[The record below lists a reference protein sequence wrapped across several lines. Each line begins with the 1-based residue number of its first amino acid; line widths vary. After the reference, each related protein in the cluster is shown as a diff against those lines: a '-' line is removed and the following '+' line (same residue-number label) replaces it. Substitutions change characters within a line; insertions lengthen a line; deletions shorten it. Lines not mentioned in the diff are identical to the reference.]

1 MKDLSCLSDDLSNAA
16 IRDRVTYCSVPF
28 FAQAETFETLWPLI
42 RAHLNDVMDHG
53 KYSHGRKVAEF
64 EAALAEWTGA
74 RHVVGVNSG
83 TDALVLLLRAGG
95 LQPGDQVIVPAF
107 SFIATASSV
116 VLARGEPVFVDIDPL
131 SYAIDPQAL
140 AHAVTPR
147 TRMVMPV
154 HLFCQMADM
163 QSVLDVAARHG
174 LTVVEDSAEAL
185 GMRWD
190 GIHAGLLGIGGVLSF
205 FPSKTLGA
213 IGDAGA
219 ILTNDPQVA
228 QTAAALRHHGRFGR
242 TLDNFAL
249 ISTATTVSGVNSK
262 MDDIQAAVLSA
273 KLTRV
278 GEDIARRDRLA
289 AAYTERLQGIPGV
302 VRLPTITHRAAATNP
317 VFYVYLI
324 EVEHRDELA
333 AYLAD
338 QGVETETYY
347 PTPLHLQPCF
357 ADLGYSRGDFP
368 HAEAACAAAIALPLY
383 PDLTLREVDR
393 VCDALR
399 RFYQRGLRR

>member
-1 MKDLSCLSDDLSNAA
+1 M
-16 IRDRVTYCSVPF
+16 PF
-28 FAQAETFETLWPLI
+28 FAQAATFETLWPLI
-42 RAHLNDVMDHG
+42 CSHLDDVMDRG

-83 TDALVLLLRAGG
+83 TDALVLLLRACG
-95 LQPGDQVIVPAF
+95 LRPGDQVIVPAF
-107 SFIATASSV
+107 SFIASASAV
-116 VLARGEPVFVDIDPL
+116 VLAGGQPVFADIDPL
-131 SYAIDPQAL
+131 TYAIDPQSL
-140 AHAVTPR
+140 AQAVTPR

-154 HLFCQMADM
+154 HLFCQLADM
-163 QSVLDVAARHG
+163 HGVLGVAARHG

-190 GIHAGLLGIGGVLSF
+190 GIHAGLLGAGGVLSF

-219 ILTNDPQVA
+219 ILTDDPQVA
-228 QTAAALRHHGRFGR
+228 ETAAALRHHGRFGR

-249 ISTATTVSGVNSK
+249 ISNATAVPGVNSK
-262 MDDIQAAVLSA
+262 MDDIQAAVLTA

-278 GEDIARRDRLA
+278 GDDIARRSELA

-302 VRLPTITHRAAATNP
+302 VRLPTIAHRTAATNP

-324 EVEHRDELA
+324 EVERRDELA
-333 AYLAD
+333 GYLAD
-338 QGVETETYY
+338 HGVGTETYY
-347 PTPLHLQPCF
+347 PIPLHLQPCF

-368 HAEAACAAAIALPLY
+368 HAEAACDRAIALPLY
-383 PDLTLREVDR
+383 PDLALGDVDR
-393 VCDALR
+393 VSALIR
-399 RFYQRGLRR
+399 RFCTGRFSPGGQR